1 MIKVSST
8 FQQSPLLESDVETL
22 VESAVDHSD
31 EMALTLAAV
40 AEKLVLAF
48 GLDFIFGYVKRIHG
62 ALIRIESVDAKRS
75 CLIEC
80 ETDDNVDLNALLDIA
95 FSLTA
100 VRAQLTKAVLMVAKE
115 EAAVG
120 RMPVVMPP
128 IAGDN

>member
-8 FQQSPLLESDVETL
+8 FPQPPLLESDVETL
-22 VESAVDHSD
+22 VESAVDSSD
-31 EMALTLAAV
+31 ETAQALAAV
-40 AEKLVLAF
+40 TEKLVFAF

-62 ALIRIESVDAKRS
+62 ALIRIESADAKRS
-75 CLIEC
+75 CFIEC

-100 VRAQLTKAVLMVAKE
+100 VRTQLTKAVLVVAKE
-115 EAAVG
+115 EAASG
-120 RMPVVMPP
+120 RMPAVMPP